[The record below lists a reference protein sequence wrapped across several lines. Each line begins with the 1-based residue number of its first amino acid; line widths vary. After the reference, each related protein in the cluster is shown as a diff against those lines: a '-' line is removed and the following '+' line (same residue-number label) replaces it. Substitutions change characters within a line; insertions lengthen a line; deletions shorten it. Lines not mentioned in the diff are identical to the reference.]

1 MFGHSDSV
9 RSLAIL
15 PDGTLASGSS
25 DKTIRIWDTITG
37 KTLKL
42 LTGHTYEVRSLA
54 VLLDGTLASCSYD
67 GTIRIWDINN
77 GRTIKILNG
86 TEGISS
92 LAVFPDGT

>member
-1 MFGHSDSV
+1 MF
-9 RSLAIL
+9 
-15 PDGTLASGSS
+15 
-25 DKTIRIWDTITG
+25 G

-77 GRTIKILNG
+77 RQTIKILNG